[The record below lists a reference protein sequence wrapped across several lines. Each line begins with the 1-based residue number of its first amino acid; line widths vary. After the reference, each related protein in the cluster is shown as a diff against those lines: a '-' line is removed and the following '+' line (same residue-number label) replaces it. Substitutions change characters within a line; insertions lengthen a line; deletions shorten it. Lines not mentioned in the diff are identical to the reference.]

1 MSSAP
6 EDGVYELME
15 SKESKKTHSA
25 RDPLLFTVLIALLAI
40 FAAGAFHLS
49 VVSDSHHR
57 FSHRKSSG
65 PDFEWH
71 NRLPILRRAR
81 HDVPEMI
88 FPMYITRVN
97 ADSPDT
103 VYNSSTSVVLSST
116 DSMIYHWRTI
126 SKWPMC
132 YITGWVSP
140 SKDLIAG
147 HKSYISEGTLRL
159 SKYGILPLLKTG
171 KN

>member
-49 VVSDSHHR
+49 V
-57 FSHRKSSG
+57 SSG

-71 NRLPILRRAR
+71 NRLPNLEKGR
-81 HDVPEMI
+81 DTMVKKKLKFPEMI

-147 HKSYISEGTLRL
+147 HKSYISEETLRL
-159 SKYGILPLLKTG
+159 SNMESYRS
-171 KN
+171 